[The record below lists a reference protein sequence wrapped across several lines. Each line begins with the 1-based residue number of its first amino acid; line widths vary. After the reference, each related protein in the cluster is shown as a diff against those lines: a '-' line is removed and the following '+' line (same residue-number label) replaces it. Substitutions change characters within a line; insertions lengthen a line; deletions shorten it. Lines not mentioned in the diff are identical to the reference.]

1 METIKMNTT
10 TNRAPVAFA
19 VTNDNAFVL
28 LAHFRRAALNAGWTE
43 TQVEE
48 TAARAMSGNYHH
60 LQCTLAAYTVEYR
73 TNS

>member
-1 METIKMNTT
+1 MNPTT
-10 TNRAPVAFA
+10 FRVPVAFT

-48 TAARAMSGNYHH
+48 IFAHATSKDYHH